1 MSEQPQ
7 LDLRRRRS
15 EESLQK
21 VPPHDATHEDD
32 GGSDDEDMEM
42 ESGDPLDLPDL
53 AAAPE
58 SGHADAVPL
67 GMQDRASPLQT
78 AAHSHP
84 ENPLTAAERAV
95 LDNVKENL
103 QYVGPNELRLLALH
117 SFYRLRLYD
126 HSVGEAARLTVA
138 SLGVTERNLRR
149 WRKEG
154 EASGHV
160 PWDKRT
166 DHSGQRKSQWIL
178 ADDVEARRRLTDFI
192 RAGTDERGKPNLT
205 VHDITDYINND
216 LLKEYVAT
224 RPGKFKEFSDST
236 TARWI
241 KKLGFEYQEYKKAGF
256 VDGHE
261 KEENVKARKE
271 YVAEMLAIRKHNQ
284 DAAQQNAARA
294 EQIRTIE
301 EEVKKSTY
309 IDYLGAR
316 TPRRVANGSTQA
328 ELWGWKCVE

>member
-1 MSEQPQ
+1 
-7 LDLRRRRS
+7 
-15 EESLQK
+15 
-21 VPPHDATHEDD
+21 
-32 GGSDDEDMEM
+32 M
-42 ESGDPLDLPDL
+42 ESGDPLDLPD
-53 AAAPE
+53 AAVGPD
-58 SGHADAVPL
+58 SGHADAAHHS
-67 GMQDRASPLQT
+67 MQDHT
-78 AAHSHP
+78 APRQSTSHSQS
-84 ENPLTAAERAV
+84 ENPLTTAERAV
-95 LDNVKENL
+95 LDDITENL

-117 SFYRLRLYD
+117 SFYRLQLYD

-149 WRKEG
+149 WRKQG
-154 EASGHV
+154 ESAGCV

-166 DHSGQRKSQWIL
+166 DRSGERKSQWIL
-178 ADDVEARRRLTDFI
+178 ADDIEARRRLTDFI
-192 RAGTDERGKPNLT
+192 RDGTDERGKPNLT

-216 LLKEYVAT
+216 LLKEYVAM

-236 TARWI
+236 TARWL

-284 DAAQQNAARA
+284 DAAQQNAERA
-294 EQIRTIE
+294 EQIRVIE

-316 TPRRVANGSTQA
+316 TTTRG
-328 ELWGWKCVE
+328 